1 MAVED
6 TLPRPELD
14 AGMLYCRAF
23 DDEDEEDGKKLT
35 DAELCDRLL
44 WLDDELLDEEELRWL
59 PLLLL
64 DELKEEP
71 EKLDP
76 DAALLFDGI
85 SSERKMMKTA
95 VLRRT
100 AFFI

>member
-1 MAVED
+1 MAAED
-6 TLPRPELD
+6 TLPRPELE
-14 AGMLYCRAF
+14 GGILYCRAL
-23 DDEDEEDGKKLT
+23 DEEDGKKLT

-44 WLDDELLDEEELRWL
+44 WLEVELFVEEELRWL

-76 DAALLFDGI
+76 DAALLFDGK
-85 SSERKMMKTA
+85 SSERKMIKTA

>member
-1 MAVED
+1 
-6 TLPRPELD
+6 
-14 AGMLYCRAF
+14 MLYCREL
-23 DDEDEEDGKKLT
+23 DEDVGKKLT

-44 WLDDELLDEEELRWL
+44 WVDVELFVDDELRWL
-59 PLLLL
+59 LLLLL

-76 DAALLFDGI
+76 DAAILLLGGI
-85 SSERKMMKTA
+85 NNESKMMKTA
-95 VLRRT
+95 VLKRT